1 MISDET
7 SFQMIKNA
15 VITHLNI
22 RKTGF
27 LSGIILGTLGLI
39 TGIADALFN
48 GVSKGLFAPA
58 SAFLLPGPGIWGIL
72 LLPVICFAA
81 GFLLG
86 VLIACLFNL
95 SGKLNGGLDV
105 EIAEKQGK
113 TIIS

>member
-1 MISDET
+1 VT
-7 SFQMIKNA
+7 KQA

-58 SAFLLPGPGIWGIL
+58 SAFLLPKLGMWGVVIL
-72 LLPVICFAA
+72 PLICFSA
-81 GFLLG
+81 GFFLG
-86 VLIACLFNL
+86 ALIACLFNL
-95 SGKLNGGLDV
+95 AGKLNGGLDV
-105 EIAEKQGK
+105 EISEKQGK